1 MEKNDKSALVFG
13 GGGMFGAYQA
23 GVWSV
28 LQDKLEFDLLAGAS
42 IGAVNAWAAAAN
54 CPGGAWI
61 DEWLRPEM
69 SSLLQWRW
77 PRHPLGGCI
86 QRDAFERSIQDLHA
100 RLKPVKPCAVAIT
113 DVLRRRARAVLTPDV
128 EWHHLAA
135 SCALPG
141 IFPLYRVDGRLTM
154 DGGLLGSVPLWAA
167 VEQGATTIVAVNLLP
182 SGGPWW
188 LRSARQALLSFAH
201 PGAPPPA
208 AVKLLWIEP
217 AQPLGTARDAL
228 VWTKSNAER
237 WIDLGRRD
245 AERALQ
251 TF

>member
-1 MEKNDKSALVFG
+1 
-13 GGGMFGAYQA
+13 MFGAYEA

-28 LQDKLEFDLLAGAS
+28 LQGRVEFDLFAGAS
-42 IGAVNAWAAAAN
+42 IGAVNAWAAAAD
-54 CPGGAWI
+54 CRGEAWI
-61 DEWLRPEM
+61 EEWLRPEM
-69 SSLLQWRW
+69 GSLLQWRW
-77 PRHPLGGCI
+77 PRRLLGGCI
-86 QRDAFERSIQDLHA
+86 QRDSFERSIQDVHT
-100 RLKPVKPCAVAIT
+100 RLQPVKPCAVAIT
-113 DVLRRRARAVLTPDV
+113 DVLRRRPRAILTPGID
-128 EWHHLAA
+128 WHHLAA

-141 IFPLYRVDGRLTM
+141 IFPLYRVDGRLSM

-188 LRSARQALLSFAH
+188 LRTARQALLKLSH
-201 PGAPPPA
+201 PGAPAPA
-208 AVKLLWIEP
+208 GIRVVWIEP

-228 VWTKSNAER
+228 AWTRDNARR

-245 AERALQ
+245 AERAIQ